1 MVAKDSKQQPDI
13 NNKSFR
19 ITDCSNV
26 RRAPDRPAEP
36 ITTTFRYAK
45 GGNSFSLRVKDKDEM
60 EGPTPEIF
68 LMRCLCVF
76 FSKCQEV
83 VTLAVCWLL
92 EKHFV

>member
-68 LMRCLCVF
+68 VMRCLCVF
-76 FSKCQEV
+76 FFLNARRQ
-83 VTLAVCWLL
+83 LLWL
-92 EKHFV
+92 HVGY